1 MIAGYGNGALAF
13 LDREAADHTFL
24 GMPKQSAR
32 QVVIAPPSVLASVL
46 ALLQLEPQTALA
58 EFSLLK
64 IDFESP

>member
-1 MIAGYGNGALAF
+1 MRGRTLNEPLIKAQ
-13 LDREAADHTFL
+13 E
-24 GMPKQSAR
+24 
-32 QVVIAPPSVLASVL
+32 VVIAPPSVLASVL